1 MTSDHDSHSTPIKTP
16 KQLIIVVV
24 LAFLVPISVIVAL
37 SQLVTSGT
45 KGHRD
50 ASPDEARLLER
61 IQPVGA
67 VMMADASGPRGNL
80 TGQQVFD
87 QVCKT
92 CHGPGIAGAPKVGD
106 KAAWTARI
114 AEGEKILFQHAIAG
128 FQGKAGVMPAK
139 GGNPDLADV
148 EVQRAVVLMANQ
160 SGGALK
166 EPPAPAAAPQTA
178 GASVPAGSTG
188 IATAAPGAS
197 PPTGREASSPAPGA
211 PTPPVAPG
219 VAQGAATTVATAA
232 PASPA
237 TAPAPA
243 AGANPAAAAGSA
255 GAAPAAAAGKPDGK
269 KVYEQTCAVCH
280 GAGIAGAPKFGDKA
294 AWAPRIAQGVNVLYQ
309 HALQGYQ
316 GKAGVMPPKGGN
328 TALPDADVRAAVD
341 HMAAA
346 AR

>member
-1 MTSDHDSHSTPIKTP
+1 MTPDHDSHSTPIKTP

-24 LAFLVPISVIVAL
+24 LAFVVPISIIVAL
-37 SQLVTSGT
+37 SQLVTSGG

-50 ASPDEARLLER
+50 GGPDEARLLER

-67 VMMADASGPRGNL
+67 VVMADASGPRGNL
-80 TGQQVFD
+80 SGQQVFD

-92 CHGPGIAGAPKVGD
+92 CHGAGIAGAPKVGD
-106 KAAWTARI
+106 KAAWSARL
-114 AEGEKILFQHAIAG
+114 AQGDKVLFQHAHAG
-128 FQGKAGVMPAK
+128 YQGKAGVMPAK

-160 SGGALK
+160 SGGSLK
-166 EPPAPAAAPQTA
+166 EPPAPTPAAQVAA
-178 GASVPAGSTG
+178 GDSVPAGSVG
-188 IATAAPGAS
+188 IATSSPGAS
-197 PPTGREASSPAPGA
+197 PSSARGASSSAPGA
-211 PTPPVAPG
+211 PTPPVPAG
-219 VAQGAATTVATAA
+219 VPQGAAMAVATGAPGAA
-232 PASPA
+232 GGPAATGGTPAGAA
-237 TAPAPA
+237 TAS
-243 AGANPAAAAGSA
+243 AAAA
-255 GAAPAAAAGKPDGK
+255 KPDGK
-269 KVYEQTCAVCH
+269 KVYEQVCSVCH
-280 GAGIAGAPKFGDKA
+280 GAGIAGAPKLGDKA

-309 HALQGYQ
+309 HAIQGYQ